1 MRWRSRLLFVALLTT
16 VLLDMPPTTSS
27 LRSPKVADVASSTVD
42 TAQALFNEHFDADST
57 DEEAAEELTTVY
69 QQAPL
74 AVQAD
79 HTHYSEG
86 FALFAALPYG
96 VAVAA
101 RPAQEVSRL
110 AEADAPA
117 RVALPTGAP
126 ARPADSITA
135 RVVRAMLSAYPDA
148 TSTLDI
154 AVAHALPDACRDAY
168 VAALARAIHRA
179 IVQLTPHAAV
189 SSQTHSF
196 VDVASSVLPEAR
208 GRPYSTAYP
217 LAVSNAAHADG
228 HLAPFVLVDT
238 PAGEVLPV
246 PSEHDDALQWGFFAP
261 DPPQYTP
268 EVSMTR
274 KERARAAL
282 HALQSTDDFAD
293 LDTFS
298 ELEHHALDRALN
310 QVDSEHRPL
319 IRHFVTENRRVQ
331 KHVVALRHG
340 DGQMSGA
347 LLHMTHASLQ
357 STWEGASAA
366 ANFLV
371 RQAKGYTEAGLY
383 GAGMTGRD
391 GYVLTVGRRPAYP
404 AHITTISE
412 HYESAFHHPVS
423 FIPL

>member
-1 MRWRSRLLFVALLTT
+1 MTL
-16 VLLDMPPTTSS
+16 LLDMPPTTSS
-27 LRSPKVADVASSTVD
+27 LRSPKVADVASSAVD
-42 TAQALFNEHFDADST
+42 TARALFDEHFDTAPSGGDI
-57 DEEAAEELTTVY
+57 DEKPTAVY

-101 RPAQEVSRL
+101 RPAPEMSRL
-110 AEADAPA
+110 AETDAPA
-117 RVALPTGAP
+117 RVALPAGRGP
-126 ARPADSITA
+126 RPTDSITA
-135 RVVRAMLSAYPDA
+135 RVVRAMLNASPDA
-148 TSTLDI
+148 TPALDV
-154 AVAHALPDACRDAY
+154 AVAHALPEVCRDAY
-168 VAALARAIHRA
+168 VAALARAVHRA
-179 IVQLTPHAAV
+179 IVQFTPNTAS
-189 SSQTHSF
+189 SSQNDSF
-196 VDVASSVLPEAR
+196 VEIAASVLPDAQE
-208 GRPYSTAYP
+208 RPYSIAYA
-217 LAVSNAAHADG
+217 LAVGNAAHTDS

-246 PSEHDDALQWGFFAP
+246 PSEHDNALQWGFFAP
-261 DPPQYTP
+261 DPPPQYTP
-268 EVSMTR
+268 EVSTTR
-274 KERARAAL
+274 KERAQAAL
-282 HALQSTDDFAD
+282 HALQATSDFAD
-293 LDTFS
+293 LDTFG
-298 ELEHHALDRALN
+298 ELEHRALDRALN
-310 QVDSEHRPL
+310 QVNSEHRPV

-357 STWEGASAA
+357 STWDGGSAA

-371 RQAKGYTEAGLY
+371 GQAKNYTEAGLY

-404 AHITTISE
+404 AHITTLSE
-412 HYESAFHHPVS
+412 RYESAFHHPVS